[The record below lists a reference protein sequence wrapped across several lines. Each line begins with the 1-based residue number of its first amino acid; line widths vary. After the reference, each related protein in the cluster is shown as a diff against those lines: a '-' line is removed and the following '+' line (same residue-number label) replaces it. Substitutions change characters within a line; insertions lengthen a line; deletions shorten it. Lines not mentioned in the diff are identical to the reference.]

1 MKNFS
6 RLLEERK
13 EVHWTRDVYSP
24 HQGHFFST
32 NWGHRIRN
40 GTRIMRGGI
49 RSSLSHPLVSWRILN
64 ECYHIPRG
72 WFDFYYLAFCARQ
85 ESRLSDH
92 SALLCGCT
100 GWVKSVPSS
109 CGWVLQLPERVG
121 ISYLVCFACLF
132 PLSCILC
139 LQFPSLFSKK
149 KKKKRFPFLSLLGM
163 NFVIPLSITY

>member
-13 EVHWTRDVYSP
+13 EVHWTRDVYSL
-24 HQGHFFST
+24 HQGHFFSSS
-32 NWGHRIRN
+32 WGHRIRN
-40 GTRIMRGGI
+40 GTRIMRRGI

-64 ECYHIPRG
+64 EYYHIPRG
-72 WFDFYYLAFCARQ
+72 WFDFYHLALCARR

-92 SALLCGCT
+92 SALLCGCN
-100 GWVKSVPSS
+100 GWVRSVPSS

-121 ISYLVCFACLF
+121 IAYLVCFACLF

-149 KKKKRFPFLSLLGM
+149 KKKKGFPFYHYWAWTLL
-163 NFVIPLSITY
+163 PPCL